1 MEQQIWLTGF
11 MGTGK
16 TRIARPLAAALDWQA
31 LDLDT
36 LIEQE
41 AGETVAQI
49 FERGGEAAFRTLESQ
64 IVERVAKMEKVVVAT
79 GGGTVLAESN
89 RAAMRVRGFV
99 VCLEARPETIA
110 LRISGSERHI
120 SERPLL
126 AGDDPLMKITQLK
139 AERQRAYADADFILQ
154 TDDLTADQC
163 THQILAAFR
172 ERQAVA
178 SGGHPV

>member
-16 TRIARPLAAALDWQA
+16 TRISRPLAAALDWQA

-41 AGETVAQI
+41 AGESVAEI
-49 FERGGEAAFRTLESQ
+49 FARGGEAAFRAVESQ
-64 IVERVAKMEKVVVAT
+64 VVERVAKMNNVVVAT
-79 GGGTVLAESN
+79 GGGAVLADSN
-89 RAAMRVRGFV
+89 RAAMRARGFV

-110 LRISGSERHI
+110 MRVGGQI

-126 AGDDPLMKITQLK
+126 SGDDPLVKIAQMK

-154 TDDLTADQC
+154 TDDLTPDQC

-172 ERQAVA
+172 ERQAVT